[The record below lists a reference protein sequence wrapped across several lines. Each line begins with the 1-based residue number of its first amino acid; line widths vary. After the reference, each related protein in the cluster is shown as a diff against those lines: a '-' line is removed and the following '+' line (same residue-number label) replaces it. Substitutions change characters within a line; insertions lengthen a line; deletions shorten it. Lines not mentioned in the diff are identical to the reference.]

1 MKILLYRVNIL
12 FLIMTTENLLLND
25 LIKNFDQNALIKDY
39 LCYKSIFCHKVVLN
53 VQLMNFFI

>member
-25 LIKNFDQNALIKDY
+25 LIKNFDQNALIKGY